1 MMGIALYR
9 EKAASLS
16 MDLED
21 SYAST
26 KNVEA

>member
-26 KNVEA
+26 KNEA